1 MMKVDRLHRIEKT
14 YQLFRTFPDP
24 NLREKE
30 GGWSIKE
37 ILGHLFDSASNNHQ
51 RLLRY
56 VKGGEL
62 KFPGYDQEEFV
73 RRANYQEFEYLDL
86 LSLWHRQNNLLF
98 HIYDHIPEED
108 RESSIRVG
116 DREAVSIRR
125 LMEDYF
131 AHMEVH
137 EEQVKRI
144 LTGKGS

>member
-1 MMKVDRLHRIEKT
+1 MKARWLNRMEKA
-14 YQLFRTFPDP
+14 YQLFRTCRDP

-30 GGWSIKE
+30 EGWSIKE

-73 RRANYQEFEYLDL
+73 RRANYRDFEYLDL
-86 LSLWHRQNNLLF
+86 LPLWYCQNKLLA

-108 RESSIRVG
+108 RESAIRVG
-116 DREAVSIRR
+116 DREAASIRR

-144 LTGKGS
+144 LTGRET

>member
-1 MMKVDRLHRIEKT
+1 MSKVEWLQRIEKI
-14 YQLFRTFPDP
+14 YQLFKTCPDP
-24 NLREKE
+24 NLREKGE
-30 GGWSIKE
+30 GWSIKE

-73 RRANYQEFEYLDL
+73 RRANYRKFEYLDL
-86 LSLWHRQNNLLF
+86 LSLWHQQNRLLL

-116 DREAVSIRR
+116 DREAASIKR

-144 LTGKGS
+144 GREKES

>member
-1 MMKVDRLHRIEKT
+1 MKGHWLNRMEKM
-14 YQLFRTFPDP
+14 YQLFRTCPDP

-30 GGWSIKE
+30 EGWSIKE

-56 VKGGEL
+56 IKGGEL

-73 RRANYQEFEYLDL
+73 KRANYREFEYLDL
-86 LSLWHRQNNLLF
+86 LSLWYCQNKLLS
-98 HIYDHIPEED
+98 HIYDHIPEDD
-108 RESSIRVG
+108 RESAIRVG

-131 AHMEVH
+131 THLEVH
-137 EEQVKRI
+137 EEQVEKI
-144 LTGKGS
+144 LTGKGP

>member
-1 MMKVDRLHRIEKT
+1 MKVDRLHKIENT
-14 YQLFRTFPDP
+14 YQLFRTCPDP

-30 GGWSIKE
+30 GGWSIKQ

-73 RRANYQEFEYLDL
+73 RRANYQEFEYLNL
-86 LSLWHRQNNLLF
+86 LSLWHLQNNLLL

-144 LTGKGS
+144 LTGKES

>member
-1 MMKVDRLHRIEKT
+1 MSRVEWLQRIERT
-14 YQLFRTFPDP
+14 YQLFRTCPDP
-24 NLREKE
+24 NMREE
-30 GGWSIKE
+30 DSGWSIKE

-73 RRANYQEFEYLDL
+73 KRANYREFEYLDL
-86 LSLWHRQNNLLF
+86 LSLWYCQNKLLS

-108 RESSIRVG
+108 RESAIQVG
-116 DREAVSIRR
+116 DRESASIRR

-137 EEQVKRI
+137 EGQVERI
-144 LTGKGS
+144 LTGKKT

>member
-1 MMKVDRLHRIEKT
+1 MQADWLHRIEKT
-14 YQLFRTFPDP
+14 CQLFRTCPGP
-24 NLREKE
+24 NLREKGE
-30 GGWSIKE
+30 GWSIKE

-62 KFPGYDQEEFV
+62 RFPGYDQEEFV
-73 RRANYQEFEYLDL
+73 RRANYREFKYLDL
-86 LSLWHRQNNLLF
+86 LSLWYQQNRLLL

-116 DREAVSIRR
+116 DREAASIRR

-137 EEQVKRI
+137 VEQVKRI

>member
-1 MMKVDRLHRIEKT
+1 MMKADRLHRIEKT
-14 YQLFRTFPDP
+14 YQLFRTCPDP

-37 ILGHLFDSASNNHQ
+37 ILGHLFDSAGNNHQ

-86 LSLWHRQNNLLF
+86 LSLWHRQNNLLL
-98 HIYDHIPEED
+98 HVYDHIPEED

-131 AHMEVH
+131 AHLEVH

-144 LTGKGS
+144 LTGKGG

>member
-1 MMKVDRLHRIEKT
+1 MSKVEWLQRIEKI
-14 YQLFRTFPDP
+14 YQLFKTCPDP
-24 NLREKE
+24 NLREKGE
-30 GGWSIKE
+30 GWSIKE

-73 RRANYQEFEYLDL
+73 RRANYRKFEYLDL
-86 LSLWHRQNNLLF
+86 LSLWHQQNRLLL

-116 DREAVSIRR
+116 DREAASIKR

-131 AHMEVH
+131 AHLEVH

-144 LTGKGS
+144 GREKES

>member
-1 MMKVDRLHRIEKT
+1 MSKVEWLQRIEKI
-14 YQLFRTFPDP
+14 YQLFKTCPDQ
-24 NLREKE
+24 NLREKGE
-30 GGWSIKE
+30 GWSIKE

-73 RRANYQEFEYLDL
+73 RRANYRKFEYLDL
-86 LSLWHRQNNLLF
+86 LSLWHQQNRLLL

-116 DREAVSIRR
+116 DREAASIKR

-144 LTGKGS
+144 GREKES

>member
-1 MMKVDRLHRIEKT
+1 MKAHWLNRMEKT
-14 YQLFRTFPDP
+14 YQLFRACPDP
-24 NLREKE
+24 NMRE
-30 GGWSIKE
+30 GDAGWSIKE

-73 RRANYQEFEYLDL
+73 RRANYREFEYLDL
-86 LSLWHRQNNLLF
+86 LSLWYCQNKLLS

-108 RESSIRVG
+108 RESAIQVG
-116 DREAVSIRR
+116 DREAASIRR

-131 AHMEVH
+131 AHIEVH
-137 EEQVKRI
+137 QEQVEGI
-144 LTGKGS
+144 LRRRES

>member
-1 MMKVDRLHRIEKT
+1 MKAGWLSRIEKT
-14 YQLFRTFPDP
+14 YQLFRTCRDP
-24 NLREKE
+24 NLREE

-56 VKGGEL
+56 IKGGEL

-73 RRANYQEFEYLDL
+73 RRANYSGFEYLDL
-86 LSLWHRQNNLLF
+86 LSLWYRQNKLLL
-98 HIYDHIPEED
+98 HIYEHIPEED
-108 RESSIRVG
+108 RESLIRVG

-131 AHMEVH
+131 THMEMH
-137 EEQVKRI
+137 EEQVK
-144 LTGKGS
+144 KY

>member
-1 MMKVDRLHRIEKT
+1 MMKVDRLSRIEKT
-14 YQLFRTFPDP
+14 YQLFRTCRDP
-24 NLREKE
+24 NLREE

-73 RRANYQEFEYLDL
+73 RRANYQDFEYLNL
-86 LSLWHRQNNLLF
+86 LILWHRQNNLLL

-131 AHMEVH
+131 AHMEAH
-137 EEQVKRI
+137 EDQVKRI
-144 LTGKGS
+144 LTGKES

>member
-1 MMKVDRLHRIEKT
+1 MMKVDRPHGIEIT
-14 YQLFRTFPDP
+14 YQLFRTCPDP
-24 NLREKE
+24 NPREKE
-30 GGWSIKE
+30 GGWSIKQ

-73 RRANYQEFEYLDL
+73 RRANYHEFEYLNL
-86 LSLWHRQNNLLF
+86 LSLWHWQNNLLL

-116 DREAVSIRR
+116 DREAVSIGR
-125 LMEDYF
+125 LMEEYF
-131 AHMEVH
+131 AHMEAH

-144 LTGKGS
+144 LAGKGT